1 MWWWYH
7 WYTRPIFFCSV
18 LSYFVTL
25 FYNVWPQT
33 RREIGRGENWYS
45 SVQTLWWPK
54 RINDVDILT
63 PLMGTRQNVDAFN
76 CTTRDSRQRRID
88 QVYNVWCFYTL
99 NRGAQKLRL
108 GGYWIFWQFVMFLPT
123 IPNLFVLVSFFLKQQ
138 FIIHVQLFHF
148 ILIFETKFRFLIYL
162 KSKDSVIL
170 LWFWI
175 LNHSHFN
182 VMNIKSS

>member
-1 MWWWYH
+1 MDRAGPGRLWTSTIRFISRTYMWWWYY

-123 IPNLFVLVSFFLKQQ
+123 IPNLFVLVSFF
-138 FIIHVQLFHF
+138 
-148 ILIFETKFRFLIYL
+148 FETTIYYTCTTI
-162 KSKDSVIL
+162 S
-170 LWFWI
+170 FYT
-175 LNHSHFN
+175 
-182 VMNIKSS
+182 NIWN